1 MRAQRFISILIVI
14 TFCISVPG
22 RAFADAVDTR
32 AVTQVFVSDHRAP
45 ELRIRA
51 VPNYKLP
58 VFGFDFPGSP
68 AAKNVNRESLDA
80 RLDSESLLTGV
91 DFYLVSQTQDPKVPL
106 GDVDLTV
113 CDCGD
118 VLVPVPGGFPKWP
131 LVFLAGIPFL
141 FIKGGEDVLPPIIGP
156 TPPPS
161 TPTLTPTP
169 PIPEP
174 ASLFLLLTGLGAV
187 GVRIRRSRV
196 ANRRSAKR

>member
-1 MRAQRFISILIVI
+1 MKAQRSISILILLA
-14 TFCISVPG
+14 FCISVPG
-22 RAFADAVDTR
+22 RVFGDTVDTR

-68 AAKNVNRESLDA
+68 AAKNINRESLG
-80 RLDSESLLTGV
+80 SESLLAGI
-91 DFYLVSQTQDPKVPL
+91 DFYSLPQTQDPKVPV
-106 GDVDLTV
+106 GDVDVTI

-161 TPTLTPTP
+161 TPSLTPTP

-187 GVRIRRSRV
+187 GVRIRRSRT
-196 ANRRSAKR
+196 ANRNSSKR

>member
-1 MRAQRFISILIVI
+1 MKAQRFICILILLA
-14 TFCISVPG
+14 FSISVPG
-22 RAFADAVDTR
+22 RAFADTVDTR

-58 VFGFDFPGSP
+58 VFGFDFPGST
-68 AAKNVNRESLDA
+68 AAKNVNRESLY
-80 RLDSESLLTGV
+80 SESLLAGV
-91 DFYLVSQTQDPKVPL
+91 DFYSLPQTQDPKVPV
-106 GDVDLTV
+106 GNVDVTI

-161 TPTLTPTP
+161 TPSLTPTP

-187 GVRIRRSRV
+187 GVRIRRSRI
-196 ANRRSAKR
+196 NRNSAKR